1 MDGWRR
7 RHVPVMPISQCA
19 CLIYTVTQMGRFT
32 ALVEAAG
39 AKYTFEVMAEYTQ
52 VGANGGL
59 TGTQAGRQAGSS
71 LWGASHG

>member
-1 MDGWRR
+1 
-7 RHVPVMPISQCA
+7 MPISQCA

-52 VGANGGL
+52 VGAGGGVPVGRL
-59 TGTQAGRQAGSS
+59 VPVGCARQA
-71 LWGASHG
+71 ATV

>member
-1 MDGWRR
+1 
-7 RHVPVMPISQCA
+7 MPISQCA

-52 VGANGGL
+52 VGAGG
-59 TGTQAGRQAGSS
+59 GVPVGRQAGWS
-71 LWGASHG
+71 LWGVPDIG